1 MSNEIEKLSPE
12 DVATTLVSFND
23 PNLVLS
29 LFRQLGWGLSFEI
42 KETLSIAQQNINLG
56 AKLSAI
62 KHLRTLLREAAE
74 AAGYYGKVTQT
85 ISGGD
90 GTSKTFS
97 AKQIANALKPAENVS
112 ITERKPN
119 DTTEQKPRTEEPR
132 KLEEFTELSSNDK
145 PSPIISG
152 SNGPRPAEGAGNY
165 FIESPADFNGA
176 IHEHSSNRGRDSSAS
191 DGGTPERNSGNP
203 TELGSGQGEASGCK
217 PHNNSNRRPNVG
229 ENDATP
235 TGTKLAG
242 SGKTGL
248 AGKDETCHPCIQ
260 KREPSCDRNLFPGA
274 CGPDSTAEGV

>member
-85 ISGGD
+85 INGGD

-97 AKQIANALKPAENVS
+97 AKQIANALKPAENVT

-119 DTTEQKPRTEEPR
+119 DRIEQKSRTEESR
-132 KLEEFTELSSNDK
+132 KLEEFTELSSDDK
-145 PSPIISG
+145 SSPIISG

-165 FIESPADFNGA
+165 FIESPADFNGT
-176 IHEHSSNRGRDSSAS
+176 IHADSSDGRRDTTTS
-191 DGGTPERNSGNP
+191 DGGTSERDSRNQ
-203 TELGSGQGEASGCK
+203 TELGSGLGESGNIKSDCG
-217 PHNNSNRRPNVG
+217 N
-229 ENDATP
+229 
-235 TGTKLAG
+235 KLAG
-242 SGKTGL
+242 TNSEDRDFGNMPEGRSTN
-248 AGKDETCHPCIQ
+248 HPCIQ
-260 KREPSCDRNLFPGA
+260 NREPSCDRNLFPGA
-274 CGPDSTAEGV
+274 CGPDSATEEGVGE

>member
-1 MSNEIEKLSPE
+1 MSNKIEKLSPE

-97 AKQIANALKPAENVS
+97 AKQIANALK
-112 ITERKPN
+112 
-119 DTTEQKPRTEEPR
+119 
-132 KLEEFTELSSNDK
+132 
-145 PSPIISG
+145 
-152 SNGPRPAEGAGNY
+152 
-165 FIESPADFNGA
+165 
-176 IHEHSSNRGRDSSAS
+176 
-191 DGGTPERNSGNP
+191 
-203 TELGSGQGEASGCK
+203 
-217 PHNNSNRRPNVG
+217 
-229 ENDATP
+229 
-235 TGTKLAG
+235 
-242 SGKTGL
+242 
-248 AGKDETCHPCIQ
+248 
-260 KREPSCDRNLFPGA
+260 
-274 CGPDSTAEGV
+274 